1 MDRSL
6 CPSFA
11 TKAQAKGP
19 SQVFVETDYD
29 DSLEEPVDFGCY
41 AQLTQITESVQPSG
55 SLMIHTSVRWEA
67 IGRPKA
73 QIVAL

>member
-6 CPSFA
+6 RPRSA
-11 TKAQAKGP
+11 PKAQSKGP
-19 SQVFVETDYD
+19 SQLFVEKDYD
-29 DSLEEPVDFGCY
+29 DSLGEPVDCGCC

-55 SLMIHTSVRWEA
+55 SLMIQTSARWEA